1 MAGLRFAKYG
11 QPRKVGWF
19 AEKKKWSGLQSIV
32 RVDYEATF
40 SDGKKVEGTRHFIS
54 SLPAEAYLLGKCIR
68 NHWKIENQLHWELD
82 VVFHEDYSRVRSDH
96 GPENLALLNRTA
108 LSLLKKAPG
117 KESIKSKRKKAG
129 WNNEYLLEVLGSS
142 SK

>member
-1 MAGLRFAKYG
+1 VKNVLLKNISAFYK
-11 QPRKVGWF
+11 
-19 AEKKKWSGLQSIV
+19 EN
-32 RVDYEATF
+32 F
-40 SDGKKVEGTRHFIS
+40 SK
-54 SLPAEAYLLGKCIR
+54 LGVVV
-68 NHWKIENQLHWELD
+68 LD